1 MDLQRYERQIAFEKL
16 GEKGQRMLASSR
28 VAIIG
33 LGALGSVSGGQLARS
48 GIGSLRIVDGD
59 TVNITNLHRQILYTQ
74 KDAANAVSKVIA
86 AKKAFQQANSNIE
99 IQAVNS
105 PLTNENIDAVL
116 ENVDLVVDA
125 SDNFEVRLLINE
137 ACRVKKIPW
146 IYGAAVRAQG
156 MTMNFL
162 SGKEDP
168 CLACVLENN
177 EITTDPKETCAVS
190 GVLSMIT
197 GTIASIQAVEAVKI
211 LTDAATI
218 RKTMLHVDLWEN
230 TFRQLEFSPWKDCP
244 VCKGVYSYYE

>member
-86 AKKAFQQANSNIE
+86 AKKALQQANSNIE

-116 ENVDLVVDA
+116 ENVA
-125 SDNFEVRLLINE
+125 ERSEER
-137 ACRVKKIPW
+137 RV
-146 IYGAAVRAQG
+146 
-156 MTMNFL
+156 
-162 SGKEDP
+162 GKE
-168 CLACVLENN
+168 CR
-177 EITTDPKETCAVS
+177 S
-190 GVLSMIT
+190 
-197 GTIASIQAVEAVKI
+197 
-211 LTDAATI
+211 
-218 RKTMLHVDLWEN
+218 RW
-230 TFRQLEFSPWKDCP
+230 SP
-244 VCKGVYSYYE
+244 YH